1 MTRYGMGHFHLS
13 LTLRNLVTHQY
24 DELIMVL
31 LNMCSVGNTVGKT
44 WKVCSGD
51 FGHYVELLLHTW
63 SPLDPWKY
71 Q

>member
-1 MTRYGMGHFHLS
+1 
-13 LTLRNLVTHQY
+13 
-24 DELIMVL
+24 MVL